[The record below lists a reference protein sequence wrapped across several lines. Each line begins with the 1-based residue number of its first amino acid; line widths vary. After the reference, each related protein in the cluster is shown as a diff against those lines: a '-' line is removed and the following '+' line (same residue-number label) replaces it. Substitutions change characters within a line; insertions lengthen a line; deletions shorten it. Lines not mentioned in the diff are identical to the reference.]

1 MTLVTIAQASAS
13 TGVSAKMIRHY
24 ESIGLIKAPVR
35 TENRYRHYAAA
46 DLHDLGF
53 IRRARDLGFS
63 FEDIRQLLDL
73 WRNKARSSAEVKA
86 IALRHID
93 ELDEKAAALAAMS
106 RTLKSLA
113 ESCHG
118 DTRPDCPILE
128 ALDKPMIQSAPES
141 TPDSVPPSGCCN
153 P

>member
-1 MTLVTIAQASAS
+1 MSLVTIAEASAA

-24 ESIGLIKAPVR
+24 ESIGLIRPPLR
-35 TENRYRHYAAA
+35 TENRYRHYAQA

-73 WRNKARSSAEVKA
+73 WRDKARSSAEVKA
-86 IALRHID
+86 IALRHIA
-93 ELDEKAAALAAMS
+93 ELDEKAAQLAAMS
-106 RTLKSLA
+106 RTLKTLA

-118 DTRPDCPILE
+118 DARPDCPILE
-128 ALDKPMIQSAPES
+128 ALDQPVAGN
-141 TPDSVPPSGCCN
+141 GCCN